1 MTVADFLCGAVL
13 LPAIGLLASVL
24 SRTKSAED
32 QAPDTS
38 DSSSETGGPLP
49 ALQSEIEVLRA
60 LHQVR
65 LIDPEQEGTSASR
78 LPAGVYGF
86 TYSPVNAAPL
96 FREKKAQT
104 FEVHKLPD
112 DRVHLVGFITK
123 EAAEASTSTEQM
135 DLQVYPEAWEDAF
148 TAVSIPESRIRR
160 SQGPSRSD
168 GNPIVLDLSADTESV
183 Q

>member
-1 MTVADFLCGAVL
+1 MTVADILCGAVL

-24 SRTKSAED
+24 SRTKTAEE

-38 DSSSETGGPLP
+38 DSSPETGGDRPVLE
-49 ALQSEIEVLRA
+49 SEIDVLRA

-65 LIDPEQEGTSASR
+65 LIEPALEGTAVNR
-78 LPAGVYGF
+78 LPGGVYGF
-86 TYSPVNAAPL
+86 TYAPLNAAPL
-96 FREKKAQT
+96 FMDKKAQS

-112 DRVHLVGFITK
+112 ERVHLVGFITK
-123 EAAEASTSTEQM
+123 DAAEASTSSEQI
-135 DLQVYPEAWEDAF
+135 DLRVYPEPWEDAF
-148 TAVSIPESRIRR
+148 AAVSIPESRIRR

-168 GNPIVLDLSADTESV
+168 GNAIVLDLSADTESV